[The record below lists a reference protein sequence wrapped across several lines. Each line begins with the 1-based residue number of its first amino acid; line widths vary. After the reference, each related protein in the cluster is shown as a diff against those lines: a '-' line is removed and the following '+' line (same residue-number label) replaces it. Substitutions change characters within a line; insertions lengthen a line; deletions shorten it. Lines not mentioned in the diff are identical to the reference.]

1 MATARWAPIAS
12 FLLVLPALLLLPPA
26 ASSAAMPLLRDDEHG
41 VPAKPYF
48 LDIDTGS
55 DLTWVEC
62 DAPC

>member
-1 MATARWAPIAS
+1 MNI
-12 FLLVLPALLLLPPA
+12 
-26 ASSAAMPLLRDDEHG
+26 G

-62 DAPC
+62 DAPCQSCHQACIACIIAHSKMHLSFLISPYTRFGF